1 MISGSASDMG
11 SSQIEQT
18 SRSSE
23 GVGEADMVAV
33 LIVVGCS
40 SVVVCDKRECLG
52 RSESDSGVRGGGA
65 GGKRS
70 ISGCSKVCSG

>member
-1 MISGSASDMG
+1 MS

-33 LIVVGCS
+33 AIVVDCS
-40 SVVVCDKRECLG
+40 SVIGCDEGVRYGNVEG
-52 RSESDSGVRGGGA
+52 GSGVRRGGA